1 MFSRLHHVAIIV
13 SDYQKARSFYVDI
26 LGLPVIRENVRPDK
40 QDCKLD
46 LQLCGCELELFYK
59 PNSPARPTYPEAC
72 GLRHLAFAVQDVEQ
86 AVCYLHSKGV
96 ETQPI
101 RYDEFSGKRFAFCF
115 DPDGLPIELHE

>member
-26 LGLPVIRENVRPDK
+26 LGLPVLRENVRPDK

-46 LQLCGCELELFYK
+46 LQLSGCELELFYK

-72 GLRHLAFAVQDVEQ
+72 R
-86 AVCYLHSKGV
+86 S
-96 ETQPI
+96 
-101 RYDEFSGKRFAFCF
+101 
-115 DPDGLPIELHE
+115 